1 MLIIKAFHII
11 AMVAWFA
18 GLFYLPRLF
27 VYHTQAKDKTSIAR
41 FQTMEFRLFYAIMC
55 PAGVMTTGLG
65 LWLFSNDPFYYGHAG
80 WMQAKLALVLLL
92 WLYHGYCGYCVKRFA
107 VRHNRHST
115 KFYRVFNELPTLLLI
130 LIVILAVVKP

>member
-27 VYHTQAKDKTSIAR
+27 VYHTQAKDKISIER

-55 PAGVMTTGLG
+55 PAGVLSSGLG
-65 LWLFSNDPFYYGHAG
+65 LWLFSYDPSYYAHAG
-80 WMQAKLALVLLL
+80 WMQAKLALILLL
-92 WLYHGYCGYCVKRFA
+92 WIYHGYCGYCVKCFA
-107 VRHNRHST
+107 VKHNHHST
-115 KFYRVFNELPTLLLI
+115 KFYRIFNEIPTLLLFG
-130 LIVILAVVKP
+130 IVLLAVVKP

>member
-11 AMVAWFA
+11 AMVTWFA

-27 VYHTQAKDKTSIAR
+27 VYHTQAKDKTSIDR

-80 WMQAKLALVLLL
+80 WMQAKIALVLLL
-92 WLYHGYCGYCVKRFA
+92 WLYHGYCGYFVKRFA
-107 VRHNRHST
+107 VKHNRHST
-115 KFYRVFNELPTLLLI
+115 KFYRVFNELPTLLLK
-130 LIVILAVVKP
+130 LIKSS